1 MPRCRKILGNGNRCK
16 AKAISGSRY
25 CVFHTKRKPPYN
37 GGKRRKQKRSSGS
50 NSTMKKVAQR
60 RAIVMAHQVT
70 GQIATAAGT
79 AMLASAAAPVKS
91 RHYTSVR
98 KSDLMSKGIK
108 PNKNTVYLPE
118 GWEEFR
124 KPTHA
129 QHFQRMH
136 GKLVTKGP
144 KKGRILRGDELRY
157 YGRSSRRAK
166 VGAGLTAYG
175 RSSKTIGYAHAYKP
189 TLRYS
194 PYDIVT
200 MTPAEIAEERKNLK
214 QGLGRARTSP
224 ERAARFVGTLGA
236 GYVLGGGVEGMK
248 MATTLEVISL
258 LRG

>member
-1 MPRCRKILGNGNRCK
+1 
-16 AKAISGSRY
+16 
-25 CVFHTKRKPPYN
+25 
-37 GGKRRKQKRSSGS
+37 
-50 NSTMKKVAQR
+50 MKKIAQR

-79 AMLASAAAPVKS
+79 AMLASAAAPVKG
-91 RHYTSVR
+91 RTYTSLR
-98 KSDLMSKGIK
+98 KSDLVKKGGI
-108 PNKNTVYLPE
+108 PNKKTVYLPE

-129 QHFQRMH
+129 RHFQRIH
-136 GKLVTKGP
+136 GKMVTTGP

-157 YGRSSRRAK
+157 YGRSQRRAK
-166 VGAGLTAYG
+166 VGAGLVAYG
-175 RSSKTIGYAHAYKP
+175 RSSKAIGYAHAYKP

-194 PYDIVT
+194 PYDIAV

-214 QGLGRARTSP
+214 RGLGRMKSSP

-236 GYVLGGGVEGMK
+236 GYVLGGGLDGVK
-248 MATTLEVISL
+248 TATALEVLSF